1 MSQSNTS
8 FPAFPRDSYAFY
20 SSGFLVP
27 TVVGGFSHKKWTH
40 LLILKETRN
49 QFQDDMI
56 VEFIL
61 RSLEQIT
68 GKEIIMLA
76 VSVHA
81 SGLSV
86 TMV

>member
-1 MSQSNTS
+1 
-8 FPAFPRDSYAFY
+8 
-20 SSGFLVP
+20 
-27 TVVGGFSHKKWTH
+27 
-40 LLILKETRN
+40 LILKETRN